1 MKSLEQKAEKYDKG
15 IKSLTLGKLPKIKQF
30 IVEKYLKEGE
40 KILDIGMGTGTLAIL
55 AAQKGVTVTGID
67 ISEKMLEVAKNKII
81 NEELSE
87 QIEVIRMPVID
98 MDEKFEG
105 KSFDKVVA
113 TLSFSEFY
121 QKEREFCLTQINR
134 VLKDN
139 GEFIILDEVKPKK
152 IWKKIVYFFIRIPL
166 AFINFLKAHVSTSAL
181 KGFDEKLEAFN
192 FMILEEHLYL
202 LDTLKLVRA
211 RKKEE

>member
-1 MKSLEQKAEKYDKG
+1 MKSLEQRAEKYDKG

-30 IVEKYLKEGE
+30 IVETYLKEGE
-40 KILDIGMGTGTLAIL
+40 KLLDIGMGTGTLAIL
-55 AAQKGVTVTGID
+55 AAQKGVRVTGID

-98 MDEKFEG
+98 MDEKFED

-113 TLSFSEFY
+113 TLFFSELY

-134 VLKDN
+134 VLKNN

-152 IWKKIVYFFIRIPL
+152 IWKKIAYFFIRIPL

-181 KGFDEKLEAFN
+181 KNFEEKLETYN

-202 LDTLKLVRA
+202 LNTLKLIRA
-211 RKKEE
+211 RKMEE